1 MALGRRGVFFTITAV
16 LVVGLALAAFLA
28 MQSSRTSFRS
38 VEVRVFTLDN
48 FLDDAS
54 KDLERAIFIA
64 MFRATL
70 GIEERIVET
79 GEFLQDTDAA
89 FNAVMTNGS
98 YLGEEYALVEN
109 ATLTRWHE
117 RVQQRA
123 ASIGID
129 FSVVFGEVRIEH
141 TTPWDIRST
150 VNVTLVLAD
159 ANGIANFTANRTVSS
174 TMKIVGFEDPVYLL
188 GSSGKVVNVIN
199 ISSTTD
205 FVQGNDTS
213 DLLAHVM
220 SGDYIAHNDSPS
232 FLMRLEGNLSA
243 SPYGIES
250 LVDVAEL
257 DQNDVP
263 IKVRTAV
270 DYLYF
275 GNGSVTDYC
284 IEGMPS
290 WFRIDDDH
298 LELYEVESLTC

>member
-1 MALGRRGVFFTITAV
+1 MFFTITAV
-16 LVVGLALAAFLA
+16 LVVGLALVAFLA
-28 MQSSRTSFRS
+28 TGSSQTSLRS

-79 GEFLQDTDAA
+79 GEFIPDTEAA
-89 FNAVMTNGS
+89 FNAIMTNGS
-98 YLGEEYALVEN
+98 YLDESYALVEN

-129 FSVVFGEVRIEH
+129 FNVVFGEVRIEH
-141 TTPWDIRST
+141 VTPWDIRST
-150 VNVTLVLAD
+150 VNVTLILAD
-159 ANGIANFTANRTVSS
+159 ANGVANFTANRTASA
-174 TMKIVGFEDPVYLL
+174 TMRIVGFEDPLYLL

-213 DLLAHVM
+213 DLMAHVTD
-220 SGDYIAHNDSPS
+220 GAYIAHSDAPS
-232 FLMRLEGNLSA
+232 FLQRLEGNLSA

-250 LVDVAEL
+250 LVDVAAL

-284 IEGMPS
+284 IENMPS
-290 WFRIDDDH
+290 WFRIDEDH
-298 LELYEVESLTC
+298 LELYEVDDLTC